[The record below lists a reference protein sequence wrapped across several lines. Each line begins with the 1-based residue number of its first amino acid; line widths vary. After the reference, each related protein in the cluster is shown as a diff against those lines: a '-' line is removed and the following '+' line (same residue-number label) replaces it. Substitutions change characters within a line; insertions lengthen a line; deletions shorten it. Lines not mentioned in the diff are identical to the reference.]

1 MIVIETILV
10 TGGAGHVGCVLVPKL
25 LKENYEVI
33 VLDAMFFGEEG
44 LKDSPRE
51 NLKVIKGDIRDK
63 NLVDRITK
71 KVDAVIHLAAISNDP
86 SSELDPKLTEE
97 VNYHGTVNLVKTA
110 KGNGVKRFINV
121 STSSVYGVKNEPEV
135 TEDLKLEPLT
145 IYSKTKAWAEE
156 EVKKCNDENFTT
168 VNIRPAT
175 VCGYSPRMRLDLVVN
190 ILTAHAIMNRK
201 IIVFGGEQKRPNIH
215 IQDITDLYVEML
227 EYPDEKISG
236 EVFNAGYENHTVME
250 LAEMVREV
258 IGGDVEIEVKPTN
271 DPRSYHI
278 SSEKLTRVTG
288 FKPKRTI
295 RDAII
300 EIKEAFEDGRI
311 SNWKDSKYY
320 NVKRMKEIEVK

>member
-1 MIVIETILV
+1 MV

-25 LKENYEVI
+25 LRENYRVI
-33 VLDAMFFGEEG
+33 VLDTMFFGDEG
-44 LKDSPRE
+44 LKDLPRE
-51 NLKVIKGDIRDK
+51 NLEIIKGDIRNK
-63 NLVDRITK
+63 ELVDRLTRD
-71 KVDAVIHLAAISNDP
+71 VDAVIHLAAISNDP

-97 VNYHGTVNLVKTA
+97 VNYLGTVNLVRTSKE
-110 KGNGVKRFINV
+110 NGVKRFINV
-121 STSSVYGVKNEPEV
+121 STSSVYGIKNEPEV

-156 EVKKCNDENFTT
+156 EVKKYNDENFTT

-201 IIVFGGEQKRPNIH
+201 IIVFGGKQKRPNIH

-227 EYPDEKISG
+227 KYSDEKISG

-258 IGGDVEIEVKPTN
+258 VGDDVEIEVQPTN

-300 EIKEAFEDGRI
+300 DVKEAFEDGRI
-311 SNWKDSKYY
+311 SNWKDPKYY

>member
-1 MIVIETILV
+1 MV

-25 LKENYEVI
+25 LRENYRVI
-33 VLDAMFFGEEG
+33 VLDTMFFGDEG
-44 LKDSPRE
+44 LKDLPRE
-51 NLKVIKGDIRDK
+51 NLEIIKGDIRDK
-63 NLVDRITK
+63 DLVDRLTRD
-71 KVDAVIHLAAISNDP
+71 VDGVIHLAAISNDP

-97 VNYHGTVNLVKTA
+97 VNHLGTVDLVRISKE
-110 KGNGVKRFINV
+110 NGVKRFINV
-121 STSSVYGVKNEPEV
+121 SSSSVYGIKNEPKV

-156 EVKKCNDENFTT
+156 EVKKYNDENFTT

-201 IIVFGGEQKRPNIH
+201 IIVFGGKQKRPNIH

-227 EYPDEKISG
+227 KYSDEKISG

-258 IGGDVEIEVKPTN
+258 VGDDVEIEIQPTN

-300 EIKEAFEDGRI
+300 DVKEAFEDGRI
-311 SNWKDSKYY
+311 SNWKDPKYY